1 MRRIYQ
7 LAIMFRNYSD
17 FGYKLRFARLTNNAD
32 YNIYAYP
39 TAAPQAATVGQ
50 GMIWFPIQ
58 RFKEALPF

>member
-1 MRRIYQ
+1 
-7 LAIMFRNYSD
+7 MFRNYSD

-32 YNIYAYP
+32 RNIYAYP
-39 TAAPQAATVGQ
+39 TAAQQAATVGQ